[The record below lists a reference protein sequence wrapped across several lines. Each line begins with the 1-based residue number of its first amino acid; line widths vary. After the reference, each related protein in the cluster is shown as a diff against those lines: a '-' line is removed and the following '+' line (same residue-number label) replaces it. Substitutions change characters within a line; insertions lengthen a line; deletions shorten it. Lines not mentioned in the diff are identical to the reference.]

1 MYLPQH
7 FKEER
12 LEILLPIV
20 QAYPLGLLVT
30 VEQEVPQA
38 NHLPFFYEEGVLQ
51 AHIPK
56 VNPLYAFLKS
66 VGHVDVLVVFQGPQS
81 YISPS
86 WYPTKKESGKV
97 VPTWNY
103 SVVHVRGK
111 ISLKED
117 KTWIRQH
124 VENVTNWHEPKR
136 GSEWQV
142 NDAPQDY
149 TDSMISVLCG
159 LEILIES
166 MVGKLKLSQNRQEV
180 DRLAVLDQLE
190 NSENEDDVL
199 MAQLAK
205 LAKEK
210 INK

>member
-30 VEQEVPQA
+30 VEQGVSQA
-38 NHLPFFYEEGVLQ
+38 NHLPFFYDKGVLQ

-56 VNPLYAFLKS
+56 MNPLYAFLKN
-66 VGHVDVLVVFQGPQS
+66 VGRMDVLVVFQGPQS

-117 KTWIRQH
+117 TTWIRAH

-142 NDAPQDY
+142 SDAPQDY
-149 TDSMISVLCG
+149 TDAMISVLCG
-159 LEILIES
+159 LEISIES

-190 NSENEDDVL
+190 NSENEDDVV

>member
-7 FKEER
+7 FKEDR

-30 VEQEVPQA
+30 VEQGAPQA
-38 NHLPFFYEEGVLQ
+38 NHLPFFYKERVLE

-56 VNPLYAFLKS
+56 VNPLYSFLKNLGS
-66 VGHVDVLVVFQGPQS
+66 VDVLVVFQGPQS
-81 YISPS
+81 YITPS

-111 ISLKED
+111 VSLKED
-117 KTWIRQH
+117 KTWIRTH

-142 NDAPQDY
+142 SDAPQDY

-180 DRLAVLDQLE
+180 DRLAVLGQLE
-190 NSENEDDVL
+190 NSELEDDVQ

-205 LAKEK
+205 LAKQK
-210 INK
+210 KQ

>member
-1 MYLPQH
+1 MYLPKH

-20 QAYPLGLLVT
+20 QAHPLGLLVT
-30 VEQEVPQA
+30 IEEGVSEV
-38 NHLPFFYEEGVLQ
+38 NHLPFFYKEGVLE

-56 VNPLYAFLKS
+56 VNPLYDFLKNA
-66 VGHVDVLVVFQGPQS
+66 GNVDVLVVFQGPQS
-81 YISPS
+81 YITPS

-117 KTWIRQH
+117 KTWIRTH
-124 VENVTNWHEPKR
+124 VENVTNWHEPQR
-136 GSEWQV
+136 GSQWQV
-142 NDAPQDY
+142 SDAPRDY
-149 TDSMISVLCG
+149 TDAMISVLCG
-159 LEILIES
+159 LEITIES
-166 MVGKLKLSQNRQEV
+166 MVGKLKLSQNRQEE

-190 NSENEDDVL
+190 KSVLEDDMH
-199 MAQLAK
+199 MAHLAK
-205 LAKEK
+205 LAKR
-210 INK
+210 N

>member
-30 VEQEVPQA
+30 VEQGVPQA
-38 NHLPFFYEEGVLQ
+38 NHLPFFYKEGVLE

-66 VGHVDVLVVFQGPQS
+66 VGPVDVLVVFQGPQS
-81 YISPS
+81 YITPS

-111 ISLKED
+111 ISIKED
-117 KTWIRQH
+117 KTWIRTH

-142 NDAPQDY
+142 SDAPQDF

-159 LEILIES
+159 LEISIES

-190 NSENEDDVL
+190 NSVLEDDVH

-205 LAKEK
+205 LAKSK
-210 INK
+210 KQ